1 MPHALVTDRMS
12 RLWLTLSRRTVG
24 SWMRNPLIKTR
35 RYLEI
40 LKSSVRTGDLP
51 ACGLAYLEELHNPD
65 ASYSGW

>member
-1 MPHALVTDRMS
+1 
-12 RLWLTLSRRTVG
+12 
-24 SWMRNPLIKTR
+24 MRNPLIKTR